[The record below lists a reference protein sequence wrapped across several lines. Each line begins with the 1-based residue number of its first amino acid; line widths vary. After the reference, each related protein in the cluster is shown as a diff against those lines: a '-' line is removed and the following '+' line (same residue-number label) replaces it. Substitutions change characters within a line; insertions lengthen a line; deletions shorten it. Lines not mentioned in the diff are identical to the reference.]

1 MESGLQRLLVNLKAS
16 DKDIGGSMKKV
27 IGIQGNDQGHWVGDG
42 FPVRTLFFYQNLGK
56 QMSPFLML
64 DYAGPA
70 QFPPTTDRK
79 GVGSHPHRGFETVTI
94 VYEGEVA
101 HKDSTGQGGVIGPGD
116 VQWMTAGSGILHEEF
131 HSEEFAKTGGVLNM
145 VQLWVNL
152 PAEQKMTPPRYQP
165 ILNKQIPAIGLSN
178 GAGVARIIAGE
189 FQGHI
194 GPANTFTSMN
204 VVDLKLKK
212 GAVIIPVPEGWNTSL
227 VVLKGAVEAGDGV
240 VAKDAQMLMFSMQ
253 GQDIEVHAQEDSVA
267 LLLSGQPIDEP
278 IVGYGPFVMNTK
290 EEIAQAVQDFNSGKF
305 GRIEH

>member
-1 MESGLQRLLVNLKAS
+1 
-16 DKDIGGSMKKV
+16 MKKV

-42 FPVRTLFFYQNLGK
+42 FPVRTLFFHQDLGK

-70 QFPPTTDRK
+70 EFPPTTERK

-94 VYEGEVA
+94 VYKGEVA

-131 HSEEFAKTGGVLNM
+131 HAEGFAKNGGTLDM

-152 PAEQKMTPPRYQP
+152 PANLKMTKPAYQA
-165 ILNKQIPAIGLSN
+165 ILDQQIPNIELKY
-178 GAGVARIIAGE
+178 GAGFARIIAGD
-189 FQGHI
+189 FDGHR
-194 GPANTFTSMN
+194 GPAHTFTPMN
-204 VVDLKLKK
+204 VIDLKLRK
-212 GAVIIPVPEGWNTSL
+212 GKAIIATHEGWNTSL

-240 VAKDAQMLMFSMQ
+240 VAKDAQMLMFSSQ
-253 GQDIEVHAQEDSVA
+253 GQDIQLNTLEDSIA
-267 LLLSGQPIDEP
+267 LLLSGEPIDEP

-290 EEIAQAVQDFNSGKF
+290 EEITQAMQDFNSGSF
-305 GRIEH
+305 GKITH